1 MRPSLTTTAISRR
14 SGFTLIELLMA
25 IAIIALLIGLLLPA
39 INAVRNTVREGQVT
53 TDIQA
58 LASGLADFKAE
69 FNEFPPS
76 RIHIYKELTGW
87 TGGAAGAERA
97 EANRNRAIIRR
108 FWPQFD
114 FSMPASSY
122 PPGMFANPQ
131 TRPSDGEEYVEL
143 NGAECLVFFLG
154 GVKDSYPGGALSG
167 FSKNPARPFEPGGTR
182 LGPFFEFNPSR
193 LVAGSDMDN
202 MDVYV
207 DPIPSQLE
215 PYIYYSAYE
224 GSGYDTADTIGGLS
238 AYTQGSSAS
247 SPSWNPK
254 SFQIISPGFDG
265 AYGTGGEY
273 NEKTAD
279 SLFTGAR
286 SEEHDNIT
294 NFSSG
299 PLN

>member
-1 MRPSLTTTAISRR
+1 
-14 SGFTLIELLMA
+14 
-25 IAIIALLIGLLLPA
+25 
-39 INAVRNTVREGQVT
+39 V
-53 TDIQA
+53 D
-58 LASGLADFKAE
+58 K
-69 FNEFPPS
+69 
-76 RIHIYKELTGW
+76 
-87 TGGAAGAERA
+87 A
-97 EANRNRAIIRR
+97 EANRSRAIIRR

-114 FSMPASSY
+114 FSMPTMPKRSF
-122 PPGMFANPQ
+122 PTGMFANPQ
-131 TRPSDGEEYVEL
+131 TTSAGENYVQL
-143 NGAECLVFFLG
+143 NGSECLVFFLG
-154 GVKDSYPGGALSG
+154 GVKDTYPGGALSG

-182 LGPFFEFNPSR
+182 LGPFFEFKPDR
-193 LVAGSDMDN
+193 LKEGSDTDN

-224 GSGYDTADTIGGLS
+224 GSGYDAADTFGGLS

-247 SPSWNPK
+247 APSWKPK